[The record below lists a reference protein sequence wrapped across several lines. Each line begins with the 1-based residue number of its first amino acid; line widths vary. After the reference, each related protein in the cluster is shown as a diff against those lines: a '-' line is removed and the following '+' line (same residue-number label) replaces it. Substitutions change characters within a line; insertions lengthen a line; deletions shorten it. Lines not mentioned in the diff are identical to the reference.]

1 MSLKNIVD
9 SFDRGCSGGSAP
21 PTTADDGAVPSRV
34 SVQQQLLCEQLMRC
48 RCLVR
53 DMLTSK
59 KKPGSLRSKCCE
71 VLVAVKELKGLFVEP
86 DKSKEGMEAVGRLW
100 HAANVPVSN
109 IVSTITTYIDAG
121 AEGDVYDVKLVK
133 NNLFGATDD
142 LREVLR
148 DIGIDVKD

>member
-1 MSLKNIVD
+1 MSSN
-9 SFDRGCSGGSAP
+9 
-21 PTTADDGAVPSRV
+21 V

-59 KKPGSLRSKCCE
+59 KKLGSLSSKCCE
-71 VLVAVKELKGLFVEP
+71 VLVAVKELKELFVEP
-86 DKSKEGMEAVGRLW
+86 DKSEEEMDAVGWLW

-121 AEGDVYDVKLVK
+121 AEGAEGDVNDVKLVK
-133 NNLFGATDD
+133 NILFGATDD
-142 LREVLR
+142 LREV
-148 DIGIDVKD
+148 